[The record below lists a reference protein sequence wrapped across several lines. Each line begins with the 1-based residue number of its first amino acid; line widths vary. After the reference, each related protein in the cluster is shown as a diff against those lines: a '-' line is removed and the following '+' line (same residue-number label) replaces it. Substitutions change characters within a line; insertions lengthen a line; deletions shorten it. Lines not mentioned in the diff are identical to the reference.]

1 MKFIQSKDGSCD
13 IFFDEQEIKLI
24 NCLPP
29 LSRSNVIFGEMTD
42 RFANGNIEIIYNN
55 NKKLHLPAVTLKH
68 FGNAMAKI
76 IMDWNVNFNDDVKK
90 MMTQDST
97 KIKGE

>member
-24 NCLPP
+24 N
-29 LSRSNVIFGEMTD
+29 D
-42 RFANGNIEIIYNN
+42 